1 MTAHTSYYLRIS
13 LLALAVALLV
23 TCLGIPG
30 CRGGEDGGIVED
42 LFIRRYRCNIDENHG
57 VVRVVGEVENKG
69 KQPVA
74 EVEVRAIPRS
84 PSGSRRGEN
93 MTVLRNIKPGER
105 RTFSLTVTSHGRAA
119 SVQLELTKPAA
130 PP

>member
-1 MTAHTSYYLRIS
+1 MTVYPSYYLRIS
-13 LLALAVALLV
+13 LLALAAAISVS
-23 TCLGIPG
+23 CLGIAG
-30 CRGGEDGGIVED
+30 CRGKEDGGTVED

-69 KQPVA
+69 KRPVA
-74 EVEVRAIPRS
+74 EVEVRAIPCS

-105 RTFSLTVTSHGRAA
+105 RIFSLTVTSHGRAT
-119 SVQLELTKPAA
+119 SVQLELTRPTA